1 MLIKLLLYIIPS
13 LLLWKEIRDLVPLI
27 THSINHHE
35 SYDIQENVEYRT
47 MSPIENLSLRNV
59 GYNI

>member
-1 MLIKLLLYIIPS
+1 MLIKLVLYIIPS

-35 SYDIQENVEYRT
+35 SYDIQDNVEYRT
-47 MSPIENLSLRNV
+47 MSPI
-59 GYNI
+59 